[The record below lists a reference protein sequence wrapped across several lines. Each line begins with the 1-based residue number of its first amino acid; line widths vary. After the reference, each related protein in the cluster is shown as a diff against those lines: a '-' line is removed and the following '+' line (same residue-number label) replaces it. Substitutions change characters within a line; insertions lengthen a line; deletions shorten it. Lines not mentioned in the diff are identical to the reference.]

1 MKTTLLLPALL
12 AVFLLVGCGGQ
23 ETEETN
29 ETTTQPA
36 PPQNADTLRLSAR
49 QLESVNVEL
58 IGFENRP
65 IRPVINAT
73 GRVSLLP
80 DSKAGVHTEIEG
92 HIDAIYVRE
101 GQFVKKGQVL
111 AKLTSM
117 EFLELQNQ
125 YLSAKS
131 EADFLDVEFH
141 RQEELKKSNIGV
153 LAEYQSTEAKRNAAL
168 GRIQALKAKLDLLG
182 TPTAPLDNPR
192 TAKVSPAV
200 YLKAP
205 INGSVYRVYKNLGMA
220 LMPSETLLE
229 IINPEKFE
237 AKVFVYEN
245 DADLIREG
253 QAVELSFA
261 NEAIPPVTGRVA
273 YISRSL
279 DAENRTI
286 TLHVNF
292 KLPGAQ
298 RKLMSEMNVRAKIVG
313 ETERSSPNTL
323 PRTAIL
329 TDGEASYIFATTNP
343 GAERI
348 PLRKF
353 KVEIENEGEDYV
365 QVDVI
370 EKLPTT
376 AKVANKNILALEA
389 ERKKN
394 E

>member
-1 MKTTLLLPALL
+1 MYVLTALLSALLLTN
-12 AVFLLVGCGGQ
+12 CGG
-23 ETEETN
+23 EEATETN
-29 ETTTQPA
+29 DTTAQPA
-36 PPQNADTLRLSAR
+36 PPQNADTLRLSAK

-65 IRPVINAT
+65 LRPVINAN

-168 GRIQALKAKLDLLG
+168 ARIQALKAKLNLLG

-205 INGSVYRVYKNLGMA
+205 IGGSVYRVYKNLGMA
-220 LMPSETLLE
+220 LMPSETLVE

-261 NEAIPPVTGRVA
+261 NESIPPVTGRVA

-279 DAENRTI
+279 DTENRTI

-298 RKLMSEMNVRAKIVG
+298 QKLLSEMNVRAKIVG
-313 ETERSSPNTL
+313 VTERSSPSTL

-343 GAERI
+343 TADRI

-353 KVEIENEGEDYV
+353 KVEIENEGEDFV
-365 QVDVI
+365 QVGVL